1 LKTTVDNNESLMS
14 YYKNVLLIDDDA
26 DDHEIFLE
34 AVKEIDSSVKCTS
47 IFDGEKAL
55 EGLRN
60 QTIERPDLIILDTNM
75 PKLNGRQ
82 ILVALKKFPALVHI
96 PVVMYSTSFSD
107 REVQELKELGAVHNL
122 KKPARFDE
130 FRNAISY
137 ILHEKW

>member
-1 LKTTVDNNESLMS
+1 MKAWWVITKK
-14 YYKNVLLIDDDA
+14 YFW

-34 AVKEIDSSVKCTS
+34 AVKEIDASVKCTS

-55 EGLRN
+55 EGLKN
-60 QTIERPDLIILDTNM
+60 QTIETPDLIILDTNM
-75 PKLNGRQ
+75 PKLHGRQ
-82 ILVALKKFPALVHI
+82 ILVELKNLPALLNI

-107 REVQELKELGAVHNL
+107 REVQELKELGAVYNL